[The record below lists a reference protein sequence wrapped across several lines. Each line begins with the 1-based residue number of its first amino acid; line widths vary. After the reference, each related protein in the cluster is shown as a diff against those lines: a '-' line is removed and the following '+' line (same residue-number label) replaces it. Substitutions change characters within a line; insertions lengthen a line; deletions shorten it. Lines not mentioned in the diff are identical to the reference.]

1 MKNKIGTVISIIALI
16 LIIALIGYL
25 GYGYYKKAT
34 MQAINPVATMEVE
47 GYGTVKMELYPEYA
61 PNTVNNF
68 IALANR
74 GFYDGTTFH
83 RIVKDF
89 MVQAGAN
96 EDGTSKE
103 TKLSNIMNNPETD
116 KEYTIKG
123 EFISNGFNQNTLK
136 HEEGTVA
143 MARADYTQTYSPT
156 LSEES
161 YNSASSQ
168 FFIVTQKQTSLDGYY
183 APFGKVIEGM
193 DIVHK
198 IENAEVKPAEK
209 NEDGTEGEASTPVD
223 PPVIKSIRVD
233 TFGENYDLPETMD
246 PFDYYTWMYETY
258 GIDPST
264 FAGGTD
270 TIIPE

>member
-1 MKNKIGTVISIIALI
+1 MKNKGKIGTIISIIALI
-16 LIIALIGYL
+16 VIIVLIAWL
-25 GYGYYKKAT
+25 GYGYYRKAT
-34 MQAINPVATMEVE
+34 IQVVNPVATMEVE
-47 GYGTVKMELYPEYA
+47 GFGTVKMELYPEYA

-89 MVQAGAN
+89 MIQAGAN
-96 EDGTSKE
+96 EDGTAKE
-103 TKLSNIMNNPETD
+103 TKLSNIMDNPGID

-123 EFISNGFNQNTLK
+123 EFISNRFKQNTLK

-143 MARADYTQTYSPT
+143 MARADYTQTFSPT

-168 FFIVTQKQTSLDGYY
+168 FFIVTQKQTPLDGYY

-198 IENAEVKPAEK
+198 IENVEIEPAK
-209 NEDGTEGEASTPVD
+209 KTEEEASTPVD
-223 PPVIKSIRVD
+223 PPVIKSIHVD
-233 TFGENYDLPETMD
+233 TFGVEYELPETME
-246 PFDYYTWMYETY
+246 PFNYNKWMYETY

-264 FAGGTD
+264 LAGGTE